1 MELRRENICTH
12 VTALKVFANILFV
25 GEGNQV
31 SVFNW
36 KTKALLKKIIVF
48 RASFI
53 HGIKIGNADKA
64 LLFGG
69 KSFRVYTLCF
79 NLECDTRWVITK
91 ILQPLDL
98 TIIRIFKHK
107 LQKQWEEWI
116 RSGPH
121 SFTKSGRMRT
131 DSYEKIAL
139 WVDKAWQSV

>member
-31 SVFNW
+31 SLFNW

-69 KSFRVYTLCF
+69 KSFRVYTLCLSSSECLIEF
-79 NLECDTRWVITK
+79 TEELYINDWIHDVCFLNAKDILEDQVA
-91 ILQPLDL
+91 
-98 TIIRIFKHK
+98 IISAHNN
-107 LQKQWEEWI
+107 
-116 RSGPH
+116 
-121 SFTKSGRMRT
+121 FTVWDIK
-131 DSYEKIAL
+131 EK
-139 WVDKAWQSV
+139 K